1 MYILLECSPA
11 KFRCN
16 FRIFLKINLSCYGAG
31 RKGRGRIIIIQSNP
45 PPPFHPF
52 FRKFDENKHVIFL
65 PFFVSGLRQRSGPTD
80 TPRSGGESIYSIR
93 ILNFLDR

>member
-65 PFFVSGLRQRSGPTD
+65 FFPFLFQGCDNGPVLPTRQEAEVSRFIPS
-80 TPRSGGESIYSIR
+80 EY
-93 ILNFLDR
+93 